1 VTAGLLPPR
10 IRAGF
15 GMRWDARHERRCA
28 RLLAPVL
35 AVYRVL
41 PRVVREA
48 PRSVITRRYRRRA
61 VG

>member
-1 VTAGLLPPR
+1 
-10 IRAGF
+10 
-15 GMRWDARHERRCA
+15 

-41 PRVVREA
+41 PRVAREA